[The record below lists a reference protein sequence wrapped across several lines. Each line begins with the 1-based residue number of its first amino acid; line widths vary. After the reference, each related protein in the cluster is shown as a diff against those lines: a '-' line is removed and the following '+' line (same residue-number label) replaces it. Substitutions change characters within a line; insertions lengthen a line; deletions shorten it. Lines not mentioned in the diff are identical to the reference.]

1 MTKKIISIVAIIAV
15 LAIGY
20 FAIKNG
26 NIKPANTQTDGS
38 AIGPSEE
45 ELANLPLPEPMTD
58 DAVELTE
65 AITVEVKLSS
75 NSTGVG
81 FISFEG
87 DKKNSCYLTKV
98 TDKCDYAITEAM
110 KLVAVPVEGFVFRG
124 WFGGCDNITTT
135 NLKNDTC
142 EIGAHSS
149 KKVIE
154 VGFMKS

>member
-15 LAIGY
+15 LTIGY
-20 FAIKNG
+20 VAIKNS
-26 NIKPANTQTDGS
+26 NIKPADTQTDGS
-38 AIGPSEE
+38 ATSPSEE
-45 ELANLPLPEPMTD
+45 ELSNLPLPEPMTD

-65 AITVEVKLSS
+65 EITVEIKLSS
-75 NSTGVG
+75 SSTGVG

-87 DKKNSCYLTKV
+87 DKKNSCYLTKA
-98 TDKCDYAITEAM
+98 TDKCDYSIKEAM

-124 WFGGCDNITTT
+124 WFGGCDNVATT

-142 EIGAHSS
+142 EINAHSS

-154 VGFMKS
+154 VRFMKS